1 MDTVIV
7 NKATLQKLI
16 DYMIDDELRNYEECL
31 DMEWPTKT
39 LENHAYFLI
48 KNLQKSINGESNHG
62 A

>member
-48 KNLQKSINGESNHG
+48 KDLQKSINGESNHG

>member
-16 DYMIDDELRNYEECL
+16 DYMIDDELRDYEECL
-31 DMEWPTKT
+31 DMEWPKKE
-39 LENHAYFLI
+39 LENHAYALI
-48 KNLQKSINGESNHG
+48 KELQKSIDGESTHG